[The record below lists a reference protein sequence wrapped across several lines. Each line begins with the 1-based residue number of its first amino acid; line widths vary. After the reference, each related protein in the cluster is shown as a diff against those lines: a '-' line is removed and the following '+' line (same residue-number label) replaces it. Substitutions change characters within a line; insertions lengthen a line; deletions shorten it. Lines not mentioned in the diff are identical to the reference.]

1 MSRTMTR
8 RRYTTLSLSQ
18 AAEAAG
24 FATACNFEPAEPAL
38 PTPISRR
45 IAEKISSQIEGL
57 RTVLASLSIL

>member
-8 RRYTTLSLSQ
+8 RHYTTLSLSQ

-24 FATACNFEPAEPAL
+24 FATACNFEPAEPAQPRPL
-38 PTPISRR
+38 SRR
-45 IAEKISSQIEGL
+45 IAGKIFSRLEGL